1 MPTPKTPPTVTVE
14 HWIAKR
20 GASPEVIERWS
31 ITIERRTL
39 LTFESEIQAR
49 AACREH
55 GWIVA
60 ETVDLGWVTPK
71 P

>member
-1 MPTPKTPPTVTVE
+1 MPTPKIPPAVIVE
-14 HWIAKR
+14 HWIARR

-31 ITIERRTL
+31 ISFEGRTL

-55 GWIVA
+55 QWIVT
-60 ETVDLGWVTPK
+60 ETVDLGWITEQP
-71 P
+71 